1 MVAESGDLIPH
12 AFEGVAE
19 PTTVDNEA
27 TGDGVGFGLVANKLD
42 IHTLWVFSERALGAT
57 V

>member
-1 MVAESGDLIPH
+1 MVAESGNLIAH
-12 AFEGVAE
+12 AFEGIAE
-19 PTTVDNEA
+19 PSAIDDKA
-27 TGDGVGFGLVANKLD
+27 TSDGVGFGLVADKLD

>member
-1 MVAESGDLIPH
+1 MVAESGNLIPH